1 MLTGYLRHRWKI
13 NSLSL
18 LRVEIFGNF
27 LSMMFDREAKQND
40 ETEYFRNYLSFPPSH
55 LHPSVLNLII
65 SIIHKFIHCLEK
77 RIWTGTSKL
86 CFHLEKKTKHF
97 FLDENEASF
106 TIARLRCKMK
116 NFALLQILNKGCRMY
131 KGDIYLK
138 GHDIKKLALCIYMSR
153 P

>member
-40 ETEYFRNYLSFPPSH
+40 KTEYFRNYLSFPPSH

-65 SIIHKFIHCLEK
+65 SVIHKFIHCLEK

-86 CFHLEKKTKHF
+86 CYHLEKKTEHF
-97 FLDENEASF
+97 FLDENETSF
-106 TIARLRCKMK
+106 TIARLQCKMK
-116 NFALLQILNKGCRMY
+116 NFALLQILIRAVECTKE
-131 KGDIYLK
+131 IFILK
-138 GHDIKKLALCIYMSR
+138 DTISKN
-153 P
+153 

>member
-18 LRVEIFGNF
+18 LRVEIFRNF

-40 ETEYFRNYLSFPPSH
+40 KTEYFRNYLSFPPSH

-65 SIIHKFIHCLEK
+65 SVIHKFIHCLEK

-86 CFHLEKKTKHF
+86 CYHLEKKTEHF

-106 TIARLRCKMK
+106 TIARLQCKMK
-116 NFALLQILNKGCRMY
+116 NFALLQILIRAVECTKE
-131 KGDIYLK
+131 IFILK
-138 GHDIKKLALCIYMSR
+138 DTISKS
-153 P
+153 

>member
-40 ETEYFRNYLSFPPSH
+40 KTEYFRNYLSFPPSH

-65 SIIHKFIHCLEK
+65 SVIHKFIHCLEK

-86 CFHLEKKTKHF
+86 CYHLEKKTEHF

-106 TIARLRCKMK
+106 TIARLQCKMK
-116 NFALLQILNKGCRMY
+116 NFALLQILIRAVECTKE
-131 KGDIYLK
+131 IFILK
-138 GHDIKKLALCIYMSR
+138 DAISKN
-153 P
+153 

>member
-40 ETEYFRNYLSFPPSH
+40 KTEYFRNYLSFPPSH

-65 SIIHKFIHCLEK
+65 SVIHKFIHCLEK

-86 CFHLEKKTKHF
+86 CFHLEKKIKHF

-106 TIARLRCKMK
+106 TIARLQCKMK
-116 NFALLQILNKGCRMY
+116 NFALLQILIRAVECTKE
-131 KGDIYLK
+131 IFILK
-138 GHDIKKLALCIYMSR
+138 DTISKN
-153 P
+153 

>member
-40 ETEYFRNYLSFPPSH
+40 KTEYFRNYLSFPPSH

-65 SIIHKFIHCLEK
+65 SVIHKFIHCLEK

-86 CFHLEKKTKHF
+86 CYHLEKKTEHF

-106 TIARLRCKMK
+106 TIARLQCKMK
-116 NFALLQILNKGCRMY
+116 NFALLQILIRAVECTKE
-131 KGDIYLK
+131 IFILK
-138 GHDIKKLALCIYMSR
+138 DTISKN
-153 P
+153 

>member
-13 NSLSL
+13 NFLSL

-27 LSMMFDREAKQND
+27 LSIMFDREAKQND

-86 CFHLEKKTKHF
+86 CYHLEKKTKHF

-116 NFALLQILNKGCRMY
+116 NFALLQILIRAVECTKE
-131 KGDIYLK
+131 IFILK
-138 GHDIKKLALCIYMSR
+138 DTISKN
-153 P
+153 

>member
-40 ETEYFRNYLSFPPSH
+40 KTEYFRNYLSFPPSH

-65 SIIHKFIHCLEK
+65 SVIHKFIHCLEK

-86 CFHLEKKTKHF
+86 CYHLEKKTEHF

-106 TIARLRCKMK
+106 TIARLQCKMK
-116 NFALLQILNKGCRMY
+116 DFALLQILIRAVECTKE
-131 KGDIYLK
+131 IFILK
-138 GHDIKKLALCIYMSR
+138 DTISKN
-153 P
+153 

>member
-40 ETEYFRNYLSFPPSH
+40 KTEYFRNYLSFPPSH

-65 SIIHKFIHCLEK
+65 SVIHKFIHCLEK

-86 CFHLEKKTKHF
+86 CYHLEKKTEHF

-106 TIARLRCKMK
+106 TIARLQCKMK
-116 NFALLQILNKGCRMY
+116 NFALLQILIRAVKCT
-131 KGDIYLK
+131 KEIFILK
-138 GHDIKKLALCIYMSR
+138 DTISKN
-153 P
+153 